1 MLALHEPIT
10 AAFGLVMLISAHAGG
25 WPFARGGSS
34 TVADALVAALKEA
47 GGEVRCGERVSGLD
61 QLPKCKAVV
70 LDLVPRDVLAVAGGR
85 LSGRYRRRL
94 EGYRRGPG
102 VFKLDWTLSGPIPW
116 RAAECALAGTVH
128 VGGTWQEIARSEDQ
142 VTRGRHTERPFV
154 LLTQPTLFD
163 PSRAPAGRHVA
174 WAYCHVPNGSRE
186 DMTERIEGQIERFA
200 PGFRDLVRARS
211 AWSPAEMEAHNSNY
225 VGGDINGG
233 RQDVGQLVARPAWR
247 MNPYTTPDPS
257 LYLCSAATPPG
268 GGVHGMC
275 GWNAAGAVL
284 ARS

>member
-1 MLALHEPIT
+1 
-10 AAFGLVMLISAHAGG
+10 
-25 WPFARGGSS
+25 
-34 TVADALVAALKEA
+34 
-47 GGEVRCGERVSGLD
+47 
-61 QLPKCKAVV
+61 
-70 LDLVPRDVLAVAGGR
+70 
-85 LSGRYRRRL
+85 
-94 EGYRRGPG
+94 
-102 VFKLDWTLSGPIPW
+102 VFKLDWTLNGPIPW

-142 VTRGRHTERPFV
+142 VTRGRHAERPFV

-211 AWSPAEMEAHNSNY
+211 AWSPAEMEEHEPNC

-247 MNPYTTPDPS
+247 VNPYTTPDPS

-275 GWNAAGAVL
+275 GWHAAGAVL